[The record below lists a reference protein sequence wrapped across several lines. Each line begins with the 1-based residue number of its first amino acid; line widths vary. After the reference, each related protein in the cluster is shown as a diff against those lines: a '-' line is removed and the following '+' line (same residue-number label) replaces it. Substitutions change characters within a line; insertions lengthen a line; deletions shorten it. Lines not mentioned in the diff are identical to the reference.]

1 MMRDAGAARRSVGG
15 DDLFD
20 QIGAFLGAQGL
31 SPDPAHYCFAYA
43 ALADPDTPM
52 ARAVARLTDG
62 GIRLNRED
70 IERLGHKVLDGGAP
84 MAPRGMQTDA
94 DTHADRLVE
103 QTRATVDGFAV
114 MMRAI
119 TDETR
124 GFGNDLAASAA
135 AIDRVSPIAGIDEI
149 ARITTTMMNR
159 VRDAERRLARADE
172 ETQALRAK
180 LAEAHQAAR
189 SDMLTGLANR
199 RAFEEAFATRDQA
212 AGPWCLAVV
221 DVDRFKQVNDD
232 NGHAVGDRVL
242 AAIARLLADGFP
254 DQLVARHGGEEFAV
268 LLGGVGLADAAR
280 LIDAARDAVS
290 AKRFRTRDTD
300 QRLGRITLSAGVTAV
315 QPGEDGERAMARAD
329 RLLYAAKAGGRDQ
342 VCAA

>member
-1 MMRDAGAARRSVGG
+1 MRDAGVARRSVGG
-15 DDLFD
+15 DDLFE

-31 SPDPAHYCFAYA
+31 SPDPAHYGFAFA
-43 ALADPDTPM
+43 VLADPDTPI
-52 ARAVARLTDG
+52 ARTVAWLTDG
-62 GIRLNRED
+62 GVRLNRED

-84 MAPRGMQTDA
+84 MAPRGPQTGDH
-94 DTHADRLVE
+94 TDRLVE
-103 QTRATVDGFAV
+103 QTRATVDGFAA
-114 MMRAI
+114 MMRTI

-124 GFGNDLAASAA
+124 DFGADLAASAA
-135 AIDRVSPIAGIDEI
+135 AIERASPIAGIDEI

-189 SDMLTGLANR
+189 SDTLTGLANR
-199 RAFEEAFATRDQA
+199 RAFDEAFAHRDQA
-212 AGPWCLAVV
+212 AGPWCLSVI

-242 AAIARLLADGFP
+242 AAIARLLTDSFP

-268 LLGGVGLADAAR
+268 LIGGVDLAVAAQM
-280 LIDAARDAVS
+280 IDAAREAVS
-290 AKRFRTRDTD
+290 VKRFRTRDTD

-329 RLLYAAKAGGRDQ
+329 RLLYAAKAGGRNQ
-342 VCAA
+342 VCTA

>member
-1 MMRDAGAARRSVGG
+1 MRDAGVARQGGDG
-15 DDLFD
+15 DDLFER
-20 QIGAFLGAQGL
+20 IGAFLGAQGL
-31 SPDPAHYCFAYA
+31 SPDPAHYDFAFA
-43 ALADPDTPM
+43 AIADPSTPV
-52 ARAVARLTDG
+52 AHAVARLTDG
-62 GIRLNRED
+62 DVRLTRED
-70 IERLGHKVLDGGAP
+70 IERLGHRIVEGGTP
-84 MAPRGMQTDA
+84 MAPRGPQAGND
-94 DTHADRLVE
+94 DHADRLVAE
-103 QTRATVDGFAV
+103 TRATVDGFAD
-114 MMRAI
+114 MMRTI

-124 GFGNDLAASAA
+124 DFGADLAASAA
-135 AIDRVSPIAGIDEI
+135 AIERSSPIAGIDEI

-189 SDMLTGLANR
+189 SDTLTGLANR
-199 RAFEEAFATRDQA
+199 RAFDEAFAARNQA
-212 AGPWCLAVV
+212 AEPWCLAVI

-242 AAIARLLADGFP
+242 AAIARLLADSFP

-268 LLGGVGLADAAR
+268 LIGGVALADATR
-280 LIDAARDAVS
+280 LIDSARDAVS
-290 AKRFRTRDTD
+290 VKRFRTRDTD
-300 QRLGRITLSAGVTAV
+300 RRLGQITLSAGVTAV

>member
-1 MMRDAGAARRSVGG
+1 MRDAGAARRSTGG
-15 DDLFD
+15 DDLFE

-31 SPDPAHYCFAYA
+31 SPDPAHYGFAFA
-43 ALADPDTPM
+43 VLADPGTPL
-52 ARAVARLTDG
+52 ARTVARLTDG
-62 GIRLNRED
+62 GVRLNRDD

-84 MAPRGMQTDA
+84 MAPRDPQAGANDHT
-94 DTHADRLVE
+94 DRLVE
-103 QTRATVDGFAV
+103 QTRATVDGFAA
-114 MMRAI
+114 MMRTI

-124 GFGNDLAASAA
+124 DFGADLAASAA
-135 AIDRVSPIAGIDEI
+135 AIERASPIAGIDEI

-189 SDMLTGLANR
+189 SDTLTGLANR
-199 RAFEEAFATRDQA
+199 RAFDEAFANRNQA
-212 AGPWCLAVV
+212 AGPWCLSVI
-221 DVDRFKQVNDD
+221 DVDRFKQVNDE

-242 AAIARLLADGFP
+242 AAIARLLSDSFP

-268 LLGGVGLADAAR
+268 LIGGVDLAAAAQM
-280 LIDAARDAVS
+280 IDAAREAVS
-290 AKRFRTRDTD
+290 VKRFRTRDTD

-342 VCAA
+342 VCTA